1 MNAFAAD
8 DLEAAGIEAAD
19 LLALARLDDDG
30 APYPRSLERSEPP
43 LAPTRTMIAMA
54 RPGADLL
61 LMTPP
66 EGSGEHA
73 TGSSA
78 DLHPPVPANAPG

>member
-1 MNAFAAD
+1 
-8 DLEAAGIEAAD
+8 
-19 LLALARLDDDG
+19 
-30 APYPRSLERSEPP
+30 
-43 LAPTRTMIAMA
+43 MIAMA

-73 TGSSA
+73 VGSSA
-78 DLHPPVPANAPG
+78 DLHPPVPANAPGRSRQGRAAAADR

>member
-1 MNAFAAD
+1 
-8 DLEAAGIEAAD
+8 
-19 LLALARLDDDG
+19 
-30 APYPRSLERSEPP
+30 
-43 LAPTRTMIAMA
+43 MIAMA